1 MRRAS
6 DRVGSTDEVLVA
18 ARPGWRPRRGA
29 WHRIVGGRCYVG
41 TIGKVIA
48 FRGLG
53 FVRMR
58 FGNVEVSVEMKYL
71 DRREVSP

>member
-1 MRRAS
+1 
-6 DRVGSTDEVLVA
+6 
-18 ARPGWRPRRGA
+18 
-29 WHRIVGGRCYVG
+29 VGGRCYVG